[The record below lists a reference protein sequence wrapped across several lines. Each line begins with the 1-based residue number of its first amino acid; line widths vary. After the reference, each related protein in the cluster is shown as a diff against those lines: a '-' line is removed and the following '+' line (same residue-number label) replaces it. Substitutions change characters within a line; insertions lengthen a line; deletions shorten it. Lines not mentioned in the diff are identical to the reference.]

1 MKPYGH
7 DEENQNEIYKD
18 IGWNAK
24 DAFKTK
30 PFWILYLTF
39 FLGFNTF
46 LIVIINLYNYCVDSG
61 ISPIVAAGAPAAIG
75 VGSILGRLFFS
86 GVMANILN
94 KVRILFICYFL
105 QACSIIIILIFSKT
119 LALYLFGFL
128 FGFFYSGWVPMFP
141 IILGDFFGLKSLGK
155 IFGLIGT
162 GFSLAAITGPL
173 IAGLFYDITDSYFL
187 PFLFATIVC
196 YLTAFITFL
205 INKPREIVS

>member
-1 MKPYGH
+1 
-7 DEENQNEIYKD
+7 
-18 IGWNAK
+18 
-24 DAFKTK
+24 
-30 PFWILYLTF
+30 
-39 FLGFNTF
+39 
-46 LIVIINLYNYCVDSG
+46 
-61 ISPIVAAGAPAAIG
+61 
-75 VGSILGRLFFS
+75 
-86 GVMANILN
+86 
-94 KVRILFICYFL
+94 
-105 QACSIIIILIFSKT
+105 
-119 LALYLFGFL
+119 
-128 FGFFYSGWVPMFP
+128 MFP